1 MDNMSRL
8 DKLQVSLNNILY
20 DFVYV
25 NDNEVVK

>member
-20 DFVYV
+20 DFLYV
-25 NDNEVVK
+25 NNNEVVK

>member
-20 DFVYV
+20 DFLYV
-25 NDNEVVK
+25 NNNEVIK